1 MSMKIRTTG
10 VLIRVEP
17 LESVVHDA
25 FDTLKKI
32 KLGEKIDPEPKT
44 IVFPDLQTL
53 RSMLTDERIRLLSV
67 IQSKKP
73 DSVQALAKLSKR
85 KYANVFMD
93 VKKLESLGLVKLAK
107 ETNKS
112 RPVSRYRELNIKIPL
127 TAKATP

>member
-1 MSMKIRTTG
+1 MKIRTTG

-44 IVFPDLQTL
+44 IVFPGLQTL

>member
-1 MSMKIRTTG
+1 MKIRTTG